1 MSNLLVQNIKHTN
14 NTTAMTINTSG
25 HVATDTIKG
34 NTSAG
39 SISVVGE
46 GGTNT
51 TNLQQGLAKSWLQS
65 AVSSGTPANT
75 DSFNTSS
82 ITDVAPGD
90 YKPQLTSAMSNA
102 TFFVSMTPQY
112 STTGGTGAFFHQYV
126 PASNTTTQYHIQ
138 HYQNASKADAVGFS
152 SSVLGDLA

>member
-39 SISVVGE
+39 SINVVGE

-51 TNLQQGLAKSWLQS
+51 TDLQQGLAKSWVHS
-65 AVSSGTPANT
+65 VVSSGTPEKT
-75 DSFNTSS
+75 DSFNTST
-82 ITDVAPGD
+82 ITDVTAGD
-90 YKPQLTSAMSNA
+90 YKPQLTSAMANA

-126 PASNTTTQYHIQ
+126 PASSSTTQYHVQ

-152 SSVLGDLA
+152 SSILGDLA

>member
-51 TNLQQGLAKSWLQS
+51 TNLQQGLAKSWVHSVVS
-65 AVSSGTPANT
+65 ASTPANT
-75 DSFNTSS
+75 DSFNTST
-82 ITDVAPGD
+82 ITDVTAGD
-90 YKPQLTSAMSNA
+90 YKPQLTSAMANA

-126 PASNTTTQYHIQ
+126 PASSSTTQYHVQ

-152 SSVLGDLA
+152 SSILGDLA